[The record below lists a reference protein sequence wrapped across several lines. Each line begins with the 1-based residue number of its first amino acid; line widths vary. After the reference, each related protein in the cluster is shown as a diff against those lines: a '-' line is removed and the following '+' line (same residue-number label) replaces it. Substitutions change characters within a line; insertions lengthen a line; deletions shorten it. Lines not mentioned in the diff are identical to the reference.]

1 MTTSV
6 LDRIAGLLT
15 TAMRYDPNVQEGPV
29 ALLWPDE
36 SRQWAPA
43 VAGIEA
49 LLPVITLGD
58 YDPTARK
65 GPAYWVRCV
74 VAGKIEVDLPTG
86 PPIVYMP
93 GVGKASL
100 RASDD
105 CSPELAPIAEL
116 QFRSQWFAHPKGRDW
131 TVSALLSNRDRGLGL
146 RVADDE
152 ATRRVLGV
160 ALPQLLK
167 EPVGRLEHHA
177 LDADYLHDLI
187 EPDPVVSVLRWLDD
201 PVGFKERLAPDHWGA
216 FAQRCDREFEF
227 DPATAGEIAVAGLL
241 GSGEGPWGK
250 VWERFAE
257 VPNRFPGVV
266 EQLRRARP
274 AELIVDEGV
283 WPQDNDDREDDLR
296 KHLSEL
302 PALTP
307 VEAREELGRL
317 EKDHAGRRATVW
329 ADLDQAPLAFAVEQ
343 LRRLA
348 ELTATPISERDLATL
363 VSDYESRG
371 PLADDAAVRA
381 LEAVPDDRD
390 KAAVGSAIATIYRDW
405 VDASARA
412 LQRLIGADADTSEY
426 VATPAPEPSAGTVVL
441 FVDGLRFDL
450 GIRLGERLEG
460 AGMEASVRSTLAALP
475 TVTQTAKAALAPVAP
490 GALGPGTG
498 LHAAD
503 AKNGT
508 DASAVVLRR
517 LLDANGVQTLKR
529 GEVGDPTLP
538 AFAEVGDIDSRG
550 HDRGIQMVDEFEGEL
565 GRIVRRVR
573 EFFDAGW
580 ERVEVVTDHGWL
592 LMPGG
597 MEKVDLP
604 AATAN
609 LKKGRCARLKEGA
622 EVEFMTVPWHWD
634 PQVRIAIAPGAAC
647 FEANKEYEHGGI
659 SAQEC
664 VVPRL
669 SVTPGAAP
677 VGGAELAAVKWL
689 GLQCRV
695 ELVGIGEQA
704 LLDLRLRP
712 GDPSSSIAEHSK
724 ETTASGRMSL
734 VVSDDELEGEQ
745 AYLVLIAAAGQ
756 VLAQCEVVV
765 GENR

>member
-1 MTTSV
+1 MTDSV
-6 LDRIAGLLT
+6 LDRIADLLT
-15 TAMRYDPNVQEGPV
+15 TAMRYDPNVQEAPV

-36 SRQWAPA
+36 TRQWGTAIA
-43 VAGIEA
+43 QLEA
-49 LLPVITLGD
+49 LLPVITLGN
-58 YDPTARK
+58 YDPAARR

-74 VAGKIEVDLPTG
+74 VAGKVEVGLPAGT
-86 PPIVYMP
+86 PIVYMP

-105 CSPELAPIAEL
+105 CSPDLAPIAEL

-131 TVSALLSNRDRGLGL
+131 SVSALLSNRDRGLAL

-152 ATRRVLGV
+152 PTRRVLGV

-201 PVGFKERLAPDHWGA
+201 PVGFKERLALDRWGT
-216 FAQRCDREFEF
+216 FTQRCEREFEF
-227 DPATAGEIAVAGLL
+227 DPATAGEVAVARLL
-241 GSGEGPWGK
+241 GSREGPWEK
-250 VWERFAE
+250 VWKRFAE
-257 VPNRFPGVV
+257 VPDRFPGVV
-266 EQLRRARP
+266 EQLRKARP
-274 AELIVDEGV
+274 AELIVDQNA

-296 KHLSEL
+296 TRLSEL
-302 PALTP
+302 SALTP
-307 VEAREELGRL
+307 AEAHDELLRL
-317 EKDHAGRRATVW
+317 EADHAGRRGTVW
-329 ADLDQAPLAFAVEQ
+329 ADLDRAPLAFAVEQ

-348 ELTATPISERDLATL
+348 DLTASRISERDLATL

-371 PLADDAAVRA
+371 PLADDAVVRA

-390 KAAVGSAIATIYRDW
+390 RAAVGVAIATVYRGW
-405 VDASARA
+405 VDVGARA
-412 LQRLIGADADTSEY
+412 LQRLIVGADETNAY
-426 VATPAPEPSAGTVVL
+426 VASPAPIPSTGTVIL

-450 GIRLGERLEG
+450 GLRLGERLEG
-460 AGMEASVRSTLAALP
+460 AGMEASVRATLAALP
-475 TVTQTAKAALAPVAP
+475 TVTQTAKPVLAPVAP
-490 GALGPGTG
+490 GALGPGVG

-503 AKNGT
+503 LTTGT
-508 DASAVVLRR
+508 DASVAVLRR
-517 LLDANGVQTLKR
+517 LLEANGVQTLKR
-529 GEVGDPTLP
+529 GEVGDPGRP
-538 AFAEVGDIDSRG
+538 AFAEAGDIDGRG
-550 HDRGIQMVDEFEGEL
+550 HDQGIQMVDEFEGEL
-565 GRIVRRVR
+565 GRIVGRVR
-573 EFFDAGW
+573 ELLDAGW

-609 LKKGRCARLKEGA
+609 LRKGRCARLKEGA
-622 EVEFMTVPWHWD
+622 EVEFQTVPWHWD
-634 PQVRIAIAPGAAC
+634 PAVRIAIAPGAAC
-647 FEANKEYEHGGI
+647 FEANKEYEHGGV

-669 SVTPGAAP
+669 EVRAGAAP
-677 VGGAELAAVKWL
+677 AGAAELAAVKWL

-695 ELVGIGEQA
+695 ELSGIGERA

-712 GDPSSSIAEHSK
+712 GDPTSSIADHSK
-724 ETTASGRMSL
+724 ETTRSGRMSL
-734 VVSDDELEGEQ
+734 IVSDDELEGEE
-745 AYLVLIAAAGQ
+745 AFLVLIAPAGQ